1 MKGEINKNFYCG
13 GVFCSKKDEEIE
25 EATKREQDICFE
37 DCFACHRKWPTP
49 EQFEEEYGEEYPDDG
64 AVWILID
71 PNEFPLSGGKWL
83 LRTYAM
89 EREAGNQFI
98 VCACTPFG
106 KPDDN
111 WRPA

>member
-37 DCFACHRKWPTP
+37 DCFACHHKWPTP
-49 EQFEEEYGEEYPDDG
+49 EQFEEEYGEKWKG
-64 AVWILID
+64 ACYYLIN
-71 PNEFPLSGGKWL
+71 NERWADVISWAPADVITSV
-83 LRTYAM
+83 
-89 EREAGNQFI
+89 

>member
-1 MKGEINKNFYCG
+1 MKNEIDKDFYCSA
-13 GVFCSKKDEEIE
+13 VMNCMEILHC
-25 EATKREQDICFE
+25 ATSQIHGCI
-37 DCFACHRKWPTP
+37 DCPARCRKWPTP
-49 EQFEEEYGEEYPDDG
+49 EQFREEYGEEYPDDG

-71 PNEFPLSGGKWL
+71 PYEFPLSGGKWL

-106 KPDDN
+106 KPDKD
-111 WRPA
+111 WRPES